1 LVIAPHIS
9 YIFVNHHQNNTSM
22 TKQTD
27 KLQPSLTPTLLWGL
41 GVGYV
46 ISGLYF
52 GWNLGLQQGGTLG
65 MAIATGL
72 IVILYI
78 CFSMSYAELAC
89 AIPQAGGVF
98 DYTSRALGSQWG
110 FVAGIAQIVEFV
122 FAPPAIALAI
132 GAHVNLF
139 FPSVSVNVVAVVAYF
154 VFTFLNIRG
163 VKLAATFELVITI
176 LAVIGL
182 LLFIF
187 LTIPQFNSKNLS
199 INALPNGWAGVWA
212 AIPFA
217 IWFFLGIE
225 GLANAAEESV
235 NPQRD
240 LTRGFGLSMLTLV
253 VLCIVMSVCAVG
265 LAGWEAIV
273 FKTDGT
279 TSDSPLPLALAHVSV
294 FWQQA
299 VVFFGLCGLIASF
312 HGLLMAGGRA
322 TCEMGRTRNL
332 PKWLGY
338 IQPQY
343 QTPANALVANML
355 IGIAAL
361 LTNSTADIIVL
372 SVLGALTLYIFGS
385 LSVLILRKTEPN
397 TPRPFSVPAFPVVPI
412 VALVLSV
419 VALGAVIYFNQTLTG
434 WYVAILVGAMIFK
447 NLKKQ

>member
-1 LVIAPHIS
+1 
-9 YIFVNHHQNNTSM
+9 M
-22 TKQTD
+22 TTPTG
-27 KLQPSLTPTLLWGL
+27 KLQPSLTPILLWGL

-65 MAIATGL
+65 MAIATAL
-72 IVILYI
+72 IVVLYA

-98 DYTSRALGSQWG
+98 DYASRALGSQWG
-110 FVAGIAQIVEFV
+110 FVAGIAQVVEFV

-139 FPSVSVNVVAVVAYF
+139 FPNVSVNVAAIAAYF

-163 VKLAATFELVITI
+163 VKLAATFELVITV
-176 LAVIGL
+176 LAVMGL

-187 LTIPQFNSKNLS
+187 LAAPQFDVKNLS
-199 INALPNGWAGVWA
+199 INALPHGWVGVWA

-225 GLANAAEESV
+225 GLANAAEESI

-240 LTRGFGLSMLTLV
+240 LTRGFGFSMLTLIA
-253 VLCIVMSVCAVG
+253 LCVCVAISAVG
-265 LAGWEAIV
+265 VAGWEHIV
-273 FKTDGT
+273 FKADGS

-294 FWQQA
+294 FWRQA
-299 VVFFGLCGLIASF
+299 VVFFGLCGLVASF

-322 TCEMGRTRNL
+322 TGEMGRTRNL
-332 PKWLGY
+332 PMWLGI
-338 IQPQY
+338 IQSQY
-343 QTPANALVANML
+343 QTPANALIANML
-355 IGIAAL
+355 IGIVAL
-361 LTNSTADIIVL
+361 LTNSTANIIVL

-385 LSVLILRKTEPN
+385 LSVLVLRQTEPS
-397 TPRPFSVPAFPVVPI
+397 TPRPFKVPLFPVVPI
-412 VALVLSV
+412 VALVLSFI
-419 VALGAVIYFNQTLTG
+419 ALMAVIYFNQNLAT
-434 WYVAILVGAMIFK
+434 WYVMGLLVALTFRK
-447 NLKKQ
+447 FNQFSFR